1 MTESRSVICNL
12 TKKISRTGSQFACP
26 GSGIERATFSSNYS
40 LQFKI
45 STFLKLMKTNFE
57 ELEMSKE
64 LRHQHK
70 LHQWNQRAAQQ
81 KLLGEQKKRK
91 KGGKNRKNRKKREK
105 MKIEH
110 RKRQRSAVVVH
121 GSFDI
126 SSLRSWQS
134 RSFIE
139 NLVQSQKMDRFSA
152 KLVKRLYFRYLFHQC
167 L

>member
-1 MTESRSVICNL
+1 MTESRSAICNL
-12 TKKISRTGSQFACP
+12 TRKIT
-26 GSGIERATFSSNYS
+26 RAPEVNLHAPEVELSARFFSSNYS

-45 STFLKLMKTNFE
+45 PTFLKLMKTNFE

-91 KGGKNRKNRKKREK
+91 KGGKNRKKREK

-110 RKRQRSAVVVH
+110 RKRQKSAVVVH

-152 KLVKRLYFRYLFHQC
+152 KLVRRLYFQYLFHQR

>member
-1 MTESRSVICNL
+1 MTESRSAICNL
-12 TKKISRTGSQFACP
+12 TRKIT
-26 GSGIERATFSSNYS
+26 RAPEVNLHAPEVELSARFFSSNYS

-45 STFLKLMKTNFE
+45 PTFLKLMKTNFE

-81 KLLGEQKKRK
+81 KLLGEQKRK
-91 KGGKNRKNRKKREK
+91 KGGKNRKKREK

-110 RKRQRSAVVVH
+110 RKRQKSAVVVH

-152 KLVKRLYFRYLFHQC
+152 KLVRRLYFQQHFFHQC